1 MERMKRDLPEHAA
14 PSPSDE
20 FDSFDERP
28 RSLLASRAFWLGSLV
43 SVAIWA
49 AVISLIYLAVR

>member
-1 MERMKRDLPEHAA
+1 MKRDLPEHAA

-20 FDSFDERP
+20 FDSYDERP

-43 SVAIWA
+43 SAAIWVV
-49 AVISLIYLAVR
+49 VIWLVYIAVR